1 MHALFDRPYL
11 MLCLVSLFWGGNM
24 VLGRAVIADLPPVTL
39 AFARWAGALLLAL
52 PFAWK
57 HLQSDWPAIRRS
69 WPLLLTLGI
78 TGVGLYNTMA
88 YNGLR
93 HTQAINGLLMQ
104 SSTPIFAMLWVF
116 ALFGDRPTWRQM
128 MGIALSTIGII
139 VIACHGK
146 LADLLTLNL
155 NSGDLWIIAGLVVYT
170 FYMALV
176 KKRPAMHGL
185 SFFTVTCAIGALT
198 QVLLYPLE
206 RAAGLVANF
215 TPLAVLVMVYAMIFP
230 GFLAYLFFNRSLELI
245 GANRAAPFS
254 HLTPVFG
261 TILAV
266 VFLGEQFA
274 LFHAVGIVLVGGG
287 IIVASRAASRQ
298 STS

>member
-261 TILAV
+261 TTLAV

-274 LFHAVGIVLVGGG
+274 LFHAVGIALVGSG
-287 IIVASRAASRQ
+287 IIVASHATSR
-298 STS
+298 

>member
-1 MHALFDRPYL
+1 MIRRLFDRPYL
-11 MLCLVSLFWGGNM
+11 LLCLVGLFWGGNM

-39 AFARWAGALLLAL
+39 AFARWSGAFVMVLPLAWPHLRRDWPLIRQSWPVLLL
-52 PFAWK
+52 
-57 HLQSDWPAIRRS
+57 
-69 WPLLLTLGI
+69 LGV

-116 ALFGDRPTWRQM
+116 ALHGDRPSVRQVL
-128 MGIALSTIGII
+128 GIILSTIGII
-139 VIACHGK
+139 TIASHGK
-146 LADLLTLNL
+146 LADLLALNL

-176 KKRPAMHGL
+176 KNRPAINGL
-185 SFFTVTCAIGALT
+185 SFFAVTCGIGAAT
-198 QVLLYPLE
+198 QLLLFPLE
-206 RAAGLVANF
+206 RAAGLTANF
-215 TPLAVLVMVYAMIFP
+215 TPLAIAVMLYAMLFP
-230 GFLAYLFFNRSLELI
+230 GLLAYLFFNRALDLI
-245 GANRAAPFS
+245 GSNRAAPFS

-266 VFLGEQFA
+266 AFLGEQFA
-274 LFHAVGIVLVGGG
+274 GFHAAGIALVAGGIV
-287 IIVASRAASRQ
+287 VASHRG
-298 STS
+298 